1 MRDERMIPVPGG
13 RLYAVAEGVGPP
25 IVLLHAG
32 VVDSRVW
39 EPLVPLLT
47 DAGYRRSATTP
58 VGSAAR

>member
-13 RLYAVAEGVGPP
+13 RLHAVGEGDGPP

-39 EPLVPLLT
+39 EPFIPLLT
-47 DAGYRRSATTP
+47 DACYRTI
-58 VGSAAR
+58 